1 MGILTEGTL
10 TFLENLKLN
19 NNREWFNAN
28 KADYELAKSE
38 FISFADNVIVRIAE
52 FDQDIRHQTAKETV
66 FRIFRDV
73 RFSADKAPYKTH
85 FGAYI
90 SASKSKSDIHSYAGY
105 YIHIEPSGGSFLA
118 GGAYMPQGPWLKNIR
133 QEIHYNSDEFRSIIN
148 NETFRKTFGEMEGEK
163 LKSSPREYPKDHR
176 DIELLKHKSFL
187 ASHECPDKLVLSE
200 EFAEHAIKVFS
211 VLYPFNRF
219 LNHARE

>member
-1 MGILTEGTL
+1 MAQLTAETIK
-10 TFLENLKLN
+10 FLEHLKYN

-28 KADYELAKSE
+28 KADYERAKSE
-38 FISFADNVIVRIAE
+38 FINFVDGLIVRIAE
-52 FDQDIRHQTAKETV
+52 FDVDIRHQTAKDTV

-105 YIHIEPSGGSFLA
+105 YIHIEPSGESFLA
-118 GGAYMPQGPWLKNIR
+118 GGAYLPQGSWLKNIR
-133 QEIHYNSDEFRSIIN
+133 KEIHYNGDEFREILN
-148 NETFRKTFGEMEGEK
+148 HKTFRKTFGEMDGEK

-187 ASHECPDKLVLSE
+187 ALHKCPDKMVLSE
-200 EFAEHAIKVFS
+200 EFGAHAASVFS
-211 VLYPFNRF
+211 ALYPFNRF
-219 LNHARE
+219 LNNARE